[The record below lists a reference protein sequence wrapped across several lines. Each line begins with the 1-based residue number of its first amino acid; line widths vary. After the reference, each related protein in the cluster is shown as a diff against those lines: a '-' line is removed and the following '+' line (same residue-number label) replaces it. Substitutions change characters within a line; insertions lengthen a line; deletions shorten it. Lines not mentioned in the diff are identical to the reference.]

1 MNLIRTLPKMVNKLL
16 LFDHPFEAEIDQ
28 NNLRRIIILFYLM
41 VPVHLVH
48 IIIFYQAMAGDSA
61 ALDDITTTWRLGI
74 IYAHLA
80 MLILALLAGLL
91 ASFLYRKKLDSGSAV
106 RILAAIV
113 AFLYLLFG
121 ALVCIIDQ
129 LVTSSINPYLISS
142 MAVGLV
148 ILLHP
153 YLTLLYYPLIF
164 FFFYYLVPLTQQDSS
179 LITTVR
185 ANGVSAAAI
194 GMGLALIV
202 WRTNLMT
209 LTQSKTIDQ
218 QKEELVAK
226 NRQLEKMARIDMMT
240 GLNNRMSFTEETE
253 KELARTRRTGNDSTI
268 VLLDLDNIKK
278 INDQYGHPAGDQVLV
293 AVAELIKSQL
303 RSVDLAARF
312 GGDEFALL
320 LPDTDLQGALKVADK
335 VRLAIAKHYF
345 PLDDENL
352 RITASFGV
360 AVLNSGDDQSFNSLY
375 QEADQALYRA
385 KNEGRNRVE
394 S

>member
-1 MNLIRTLPKMVNKLL
+1 MNLIRTLPEMVNKLL

-209 LTQSKTIDQ
+209 LTQSKTIEQ

-240 GLNNRMSFTEETE
+240 GLYNRMSFTEETE

-335 VRLAIAKHYF
+335 VRLAIANHYF